1 MTSGSQGSQSQLQS
15 HTTTSRRTTTLPNG
29 SQSTVTAVTVVAGNA
44 ADTTAPSGTAGVG
57 SVSGSSTATGSPG
70 LQTGVA
76 TRMGWGVEVLAVVGG
91 AVGVAMMM

>member
-1 MTSGSQGSQSQLQS
+1 MSSSPQGSQSQLQS

-29 SQSTVTAVTVVAGNA
+29 SQSTVTAVTVVAGNG

-57 SVSGSSTATGSPG
+57 SGSGTSTTKASPG

-76 TRMGWGVEVLAVVGG
+76 TRMGWGVEALAVVGG